1 MTAQIAESLRY
12 EGQVLSMCCEPLSDY
27 FELAGVEPGL
37 QATCTA
43 VWRGY
48 VGTWE
53 VVDRRLYLVELEGE
67 FKDGRQASL
76 ASFFPEHP
84 SRVFAHW
91 YSGTI
96 RVPQGELLH
105 YRHSGYASVYERDL
119 LLEVREGE
127 VVGSQVVRNGT
138 AEEKSGKEGYVVG
151 AMTTFPREP
160 R

>member
-27 FELAGVEPGL
+27 FDLAGVEPGL

-43 VWRGY
+43 LWRGY

-67 FKDGRQASL
+67 FKDGRKASV

-91 YSGTI
+91 YSGAI

-105 YRHSGYASVYERDL
+105 YQHSGYASVYERDL
-119 LLEVREGE
+119 LLDVREGQ
-127 VVGSQVVRNGT
+127 VVGSQVVHNGT
-138 AEEKSGKEGYVVG
+138 ADEKSGKEGYVVA
-151 AMTTFPREP
+151 AMTMFPREP

>member
-43 VWRGY
+43 LWRGY

-105 YRHSGYASVYERDL
+105 YQHMGYASVYERDL

-127 VVGSQVVRNGT
+127 VVGSQVVQNGT

>member
-43 VWRGY
+43 LWRGY

-91 YSGTI
+91 YSGII

>member
-27 FELAGVEPGL
+27 FDLAGVEPVL

-43 VWRGY
+43 LWRGY

-53 VVDRRLYLVELEGE
+53 VVDRRQYLVELEGE
-67 FKDGRQASL
+67 FKDGRKASV
-76 ASFFPEHP
+76 ASFFPEH
-84 SRVFAHW
+84 SARVFAHW

-119 LLEVREGE
+119 LLEVKQGE
-127 VVGSQVVRNGT
+127 VVGSQVVHNGT
-138 AEEKSGKEGYVVG
+138 AEKKTGREGYGVA

-160 R
+160 Q